1 MFSKNLK
8 MGMMKKKMKPS
19 IDPNAVPM
27 DASAPAAVPE
37 TQAAP
42 EMKNPNAAR
51 PSKGKRFG
59 GLLKRIM

>member
-1 MFSKNLK
+1 
-8 MGMMKKKMKPS
+8 MKPS

-42 EMKNPNAAR
+42 EMKNPNVSR